1 MLNNTLRPT
10 RILFLCWGFSIHAKR
25 RIQIFVDD
33 PNFKVAVVSTY
44 NYSFNN
50 ADNILLAS
58 APKYK
63 YRKYLRLLNKLIN
76 LIRIII
82 ALINIKIRIFPEINI
97 GINELKCMRHDL
109 VKGVKDYPILKRT
122 VNKFN
127 PDLIFLQTV
136 LYPCYLAYFLPSSLP
151 VMITFWNG
159 DVIWWAKWNGIDRV
173 LKKKIV
179 TYGVRRAKAITVNSK
194 TALNACLSYGIRKDK
209 IHLIRYPGVDLEHFK
224 PIKNNIAKSK
234 LGIKSKYV
242 VLWPRGLG
250 GYLNS
255 DILVKAAAKVINK
268 IHDVSFIVLL
278 GPSGKNELDIHKSM
292 ALNESVQHHFLWI
305 GYIQYHE
312 MTLYYSCSDVV
323 ISISLNDSL
332 PNVMLEAMVCK
343 VPVIMGDIPQIRE
356 WIVDG
361 KNGFLVPPRDANAL
375 SESIIKIFENKNNI
389 VRSFTVKNLELV
401 NKQADMIKNAEKIKI
416 LAHKIS
422 LNNV

>member
-1 MLNNTLRPT
+1 MVNKTVRPT
-10 RILFLCWGFSIHAKR
+10 RVLFLCWGFSIHAKR
-25 RIQIFVDD
+25 RIQIFIDD
-33 PNFKVAVVSTY
+33 PCFKVSVVSTY
-44 NYSFNN
+44 NYNFNN
-50 ADNILLAS
+50 ADNILLDS
-58 APKYK
+58 TQKDKYSK
-63 YRKYLRLLNKLIN
+63 VLKLSNKLIN
-76 LIRIII
+76 AVRIII
-82 ALINIKIRIFPEINI
+82 ALINIQIKIFPEII
-97 GINELKCMRHDL
+97 LGINELKCMKHDII
-109 VKGVKDYPILKRT
+109 KGVKDYQILKRV

-136 LYPCYLAYFLPSSLP
+136 LYPCYLAYFLHRSLP

-159 DVIWWAKWNGIDRV
+159 DLIWWAKWNGIDRV

-194 TALNACLSYGIRKDK
+194 TAFNACSSYGIRKDK

-234 LGIKSKYV
+234 LDIKSKYV

-268 IHDVSFIVLL
+268 IHDVSFVVLL
-278 GPSGKNELDIHKSM
+278 GPSEKNELDRHKSM
-292 ALNESVQHHFLWI
+292 ALNEGVEHHFLWI

-312 MTLYYSCSDVV
+312 MPLYYSCSDVV
-323 ISISLNDSL
+323 VSISSNDSL
-332 PNVMLEAMVCK
+332 PNVMLEAMACK

-361 KNGFLVPPRDANAL
+361 KNGFLVPPRNANAL
-375 SESIIKIFENKNNI
+375 SESIINIFKNNDNI
-389 VRSFTVKNLELV
+389 VRSLTAKNMELV
-401 NKQADMIKNAEKIKI
+401 TDKADMIKNAEQIKR